1 MINLNALVYFVETAR
16 LRSFTQAAHTLG
28 VSQSTVSKMIKTLEN
43 SVGDALI
50 VRQSKP
56 FKLTAIGEHL
66 YSKGQHILQAITE
79 LEHDVHAMQGLKMG
93 RLRIGIPPMVN
104 LLLTQTLK
112 QFRHRYPSIDL
123 IISEPPGPMIEQEV
137 AAGRLDFGFS
147 IAPIEQ
153 GLGLKQDVF
162 ADFPLYAIAQQ
173 HVVKRLT
180 HPLTLNQLAKHNLL
194 LLNDDFG
201 ITRLLKLH
209 FAKANATP
217 NIYAQSS
224 QWDWLIS
231 MAQAGLGI
239 ALLPEPFTQQLPTG
253 MACRPIED
261 PTLRWQV
268 MLLWDALYL
277 SDSAE
282 AWLTMCTPTRR

>member
-1 MINLNALVYFVETAR
+1 MLNLNALVYFVETAR

-28 VSQSTVSKMIKTLEN
+28 VSQSTVSKMVKNLEN
-43 SVGDALI
+43 DLGDVLI
-50 VRQSKP
+50 VRQSTP
-56 FKLTAIGEHL
+56 LKLTAIGEHL
-66 YSKGQHILQAITE
+66 YKKGQHILQAITE
-79 LEHDVHAMQGLKMG
+79 LEHDVHAMQSLKMG

-112 QFRHRYPSIDL
+112 QFRQRYPDIAL
-123 IISEPPGPMIEQEV
+123 VINEPPGPMIEQEV

-153 GLGLKQDVF
+153 DLALKQEVF

-173 HVVKRLT
+173 HVIDRLNN
-180 HPLTLNQLAKHNLL
+180 PLTLPQLANKNLL
-194 LLNDDFG
+194 LLNEDFG
-201 ITRLLKLH
+201 ITRLLNLH
-209 FAKANATP
+209 FAKANVTP
-217 NIYAQSS
+217 TIYAQSS

-239 ALLPEPFTQQLPTG
+239 ALLPEPFTEQLPAG

-261 PTLRWQV
+261 STLRWQV
-268 MLLWDALYL
+268 VLLWDALYL
-277 SDSAE
+277 SDSAQ
-282 AWLTMCTPTRR
+282 AWLEMCY